1 MAKPTLQSKAYQMIL
16 DKIISGEFQPG
27 AEMREAPLAQ
37 ALGISV
43 TPIREAL
50 RRLER
55 EGWLETFPYR
65 GCFMR
70 RISREELIQLSL
82 MRESLEVV
90 CVEQFCRNGTEQDIE
105 LVEELPADEET
116 IARFGPRASNGVILI
131 TLRYD
136 EPARFEADSLSFG
149 NYIARRVRWEA
160 HEPAARV
167 VLRYRITAEGQTIVE
182 DELESTDNRLKRR
195 VLKAVEEAP
204 CWRPARKNGR
214 AVESE
219 GVLRIQ
225 LPEGKRM
232 PRQIELVIR

>member
-1 MAKPTLQSKAYQMIL
+1 MNRLLLTCVCCAATLSVAAQ
-16 DKIISGEFQPG
+16 QP
-27 AEMREAPLAQ
+27 LYF
-37 ALGISV
+37 V
-43 TPIREAL
+43 
-50 RRLER
+50 
-55 EGWLETFPYR
+55 
-65 GCFMR
+65 
-70 RISREELIQLSL
+70 
-82 MRESLEVV
+82 
-90 CVEQFCRNGTEQDIE
+90 NGTPADDIASIPPDDIE

-160 HEPAARV
+160 HEPVARV
-167 VLRYRITAEGQTIVE
+167 VLRYRITAEGQTVVE

-204 CWRPARKNGR
+204 RWRPARKNGR

>member
-1 MAKPTLQSKAYQMIL
+1 MNRLLLACVCCAATLSVAAQ
-16 DKIISGEFQPG
+16 QP
-27 AEMREAPLAQ
+27 LYF
-37 ALGISV
+37 V
-43 TPIREAL
+43 
-50 RRLER
+50 
-55 EGWLETFPYR
+55 
-65 GCFMR
+65 
-70 RISREELIQLSL
+70 
-82 MRESLEVV
+82 
-90 CVEQFCRNGTEQDIE
+90 NGTPADDIASIPPDDIE

-136 EPARFEADSLSFG
+136 EPARFAADSLPVG
-149 NYIARRVRWEA
+149 NYTPPRGRWEA

-204 CWRPARKNGR
+204 RWRPARKNGR

>member
-1 MAKPTLQSKAYQMIL
+1 MNRLLLACVCCAATLSVAAQ
-16 DKIISGEFQPG
+16 QP
-27 AEMREAPLAQ
+27 LY
-37 ALGISV
+37 LV
-43 TPIREAL
+43 
-50 RRLER
+50 
-55 EGWLETFPYR
+55 
-65 GCFMR
+65 
-70 RISREELIQLSL
+70 
-82 MRESLEVV
+82 
-90 CVEQFCRNGTEQDIE
+90 NGTPADDIASIPPDDIE

-149 NYIARRVRWEA
+149 NYIASRVRWEA
-160 HEPAARV
+160 HAPAARV
-167 VLRYRITAEGQTIVE
+167 ELRYRITAEGQTIVE

-204 CWRPARKNGR
+204 RWRPARKNGR